1 VFKKIYQM
9 SLFFI
14 FAVVLSGCQQQNPFE
29 NIYKVLEKAVA
40 AEQTFAAQQE
50 PIVLLEKEEK
60 QIYERITAIGM
71 KDKEQV
77 AILAD
82 KAAEMAD
89 QRKNHMDLETKSLL
103 ASEEEFQSLPSL
115 IKEVKDPKI
124 KEIAQELYQ
133 IMMERYDIHDDIS
146 KRYNEALQLDK
157 ELYSMLKEENVQFEQ
172 LEEQIGKINK
182 AYELVLEVNK
192 KFNDKTKEYNE
203 KKLSL
208 YRESGLDIKIEEE

>member
-1 VFKKIYQM
+1 VFKKTYQM

-14 FAVVLSGCQQQNPFE
+14 LAVVLSGCQQQNPFE

-50 PIVLLEKEEK
+50 PIVVLEKEEK

-77 AILAD
+77 AMLAD
-82 KAAEMAD
+82 KAAKMAD

-115 IKEVKDPKI
+115 IKEVKDPNL
-124 KEIAQELYQ
+124 KEKAQELYQ
-133 IMMERYDIHDDIS
+133 IMMERYDIHDEIS

-157 ELYSMLKEENVQFEQ
+157 ELYAMLKGENVQFEQ

-192 KFNDKTKEYNE
+192 KFNEKTKEYNE

-208 YRESGLDIKIEEE
+208 YKESGLDIKIEEE